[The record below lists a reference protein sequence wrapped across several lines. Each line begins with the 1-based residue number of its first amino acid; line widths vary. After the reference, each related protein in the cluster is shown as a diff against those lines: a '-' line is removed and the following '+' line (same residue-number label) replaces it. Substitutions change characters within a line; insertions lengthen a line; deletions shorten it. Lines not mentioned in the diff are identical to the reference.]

1 MVFIL
6 VNVMCVTCK
15 KDKQND
21 LPECLK
27 IKIEQIKSQKKWNP
41 PAQIHEY
48 IYNGRT
54 VYLISADCCD
64 QYDTL
69 VDSNCQYICAP
80 GGGIANMGDGKC
92 TDFYKMAKYVRVV
105 WKDER

>member
-1 MVFIL
+1 MVIIATNLLF
-6 VNVMCVTCK
+6 VACRK
-15 KDKQND
+15 EKQGD
-21 LPECLK
+21 LPGCLK
-27 IKIEQIKSQKKWNP
+27 NKIEQIKNEKKWNP

-48 IYNGRT
+48 VYNGRT

-69 VDSNCQYICAP
+69 IDSNCNYICAP
-80 GGGIANMGDGKC
+80 SGGIANTGDGKC
-92 TDFYKMAKYVRVV
+92 TDFYKTAKYVRVV